1 MLFLKPII
9 NEIGNSYVEAET
21 RNRERMDLVID
32 YRGEQS
38 IIELKV
44 WRGNAY
50 NKRGEKQLSDYLDYF
65 HLKKGY
71 MLSLNFNK
79 KKKTGIQ
86 EIVLG
91 DKILREWILPR
102 IAHPLGLVKS
112 NIIHSQVLKHL
123 KQRFPKMSESHRAV
137 VREVLFDQHMA
148 VESSHLRDGE
158 DADASE

>member
-1 MLFLKPII
+1 MSKMYDIGLQEKNQFITEGHLNVRKVLEKFVETFEYLYGDKDEAFLEDVGRRYFMLFLKPII
-9 NEIGNSYVEAET
+9 NEIGNSYGEAET

-91 DKILREWILPR
+91 DKILIE
-102 IAHPLGLVKS
+102 
-112 NIIHSQVLKHL
+112 
-123 KQRFPKMSESHRAV
+123 AV
-137 VREVLFDQHMA
+137 V
-148 VESSHLRDGE
+148 
-158 DADASE
+158 